1 MRNFVLLAASAAMC
15 IAAPAFAKNGG
26 SHGSSG
32 GNSHSG
38 GGSQGNGGNGGNG
51 GGNSQPGNGGGSQS
65 NGGNGGGSNSTP
77 VACSVNDISV
87 AALACSGFYAG
98 NILNG
103 NDVAA
108 QVAGLA
114 AIGVTWDGN
123 YSALDS
129 AGRKQD
135 LNGATQFDFQQ
146 IFGQK
151 VYGITVLGIHFGGGG
166 ANGVGNGTAFYKFDA
181 GAGGTDLLSLNYPG
195 SSGIALYSTGHA
207 PISPPHDTVPS
218 VPEPAS
224 WMMLLAGFG
233 LIGGLLRSSRKTTV
247 RFA

>member
-1 MRNFVLLAASAAMC
+1 MC

-114 AIGVTWDGN
+114 AIHLEVRQR
-123 YSALDS
+123 S
-129 AGRKQD
+129 Q
-135 LNGATQFDFQQ
+135 GAR
-146 IFGQK
+146 
-151 VYGITVLGIHFGGGG
+151 
-166 ANGVGNGTAFYKFDA
+166 AFYRRHGFAEVGRVVGYYQGVEDA
-181 GAGGTDLLSLNYPG
+181 IRMVKRRTMARPLR
-195 SSGIALYSTGHA
+195 
-207 PISPPHDTVPS
+207 
-218 VPEPAS
+218 
-224 WMMLLAGFG
+224 LA
-233 LIGGLLRSSRKTTV
+233 R
-247 RFA
+247 

>member
-1 MRNFVLLAASAAMC
+1 MC
-15 IAAPAFAKNGG
+15 VAAPAIAKGNGG
-26 SHGSSG
+26 SH
-32 GNSHSG
+32 
-38 GGSQGNGGNGGNG
+38 GNG
-51 GGNSQPGNGGGSQS
+51 GGNSQPGSSGGSQGNAGGGSS
-65 NGGNGGGSNSTP
+65 GSS
-77 VACSVNDISV
+77 VSACSVNDISV

-98 NILNG
+98 NLLSG
-103 NDVAA
+103 SQTAA
-108 QVAGLA
+108 QIAGLA

-123 YSALDS
+123 YTALNN
-129 AGRKQD
+129 AGLKQD

-181 GAGGTDLLSLNYPG
+181 GAGGTDILSLNYPG

-207 PISPPHDTVPS
+207 PIAPPHDTVPS

-224 WMMLLAGFG
+224 WMMLLTGFG
-233 LIGGLLRSSRKTTV
+233 LIGGLLRSSRKTTI